1 MNLMKEDLF
10 CGQTIHAKVIMDKDN
25 TKQQSGAA
33 EQIKQPG
40 DREKHI
46 LDEIWGTLSMYEMI

>member
-1 MNLMKEDLF
+1 MKLMKEDLF
-10 CGQTIHAKVIMDKDN
+10 CGQTIHAKVIMDEDS

-40 DREKHI
+40 DREST
-46 LDEIWGTLSMYEMI
+46 IWMKFGGRSLYMR